1 MSQRLS
7 VVTHTSMHALTRT
20 CTALMAVES
29 DTAHDA
35 ADDRRTAWPRRRV
48 RHTVLTLHDTLISN
62 ICFRFR
68 ESRHADRKNMVK
80 CNIITTVV
88 VHWEEKK
95 KFLIDFIKHQQFPE
109 SLLYR
114 ADFLVF
120 IVVHFNVTF

>member
-95 KFLIDFIKHQQFPE
+95 HQFPE